1 MKKCIKILVVD
12 DHAIVREGIK
22 SLLELEDDVDIVDES
37 SSSNECFQL
46 LSQES
51 GYDVVLMDLK
61 MPGIDGISAT
71 RLIKEKYPQI
81 KVLILTNYDDEDFV
95 LESIKVGASGF
106 VLKDVRKGDLIQIIR
121 SVVQG
126 RSFIDPGVTHKIFDQ
141 LKRTFI
147 LSAEGERLR
156 PFLSER
162 ELQVLQHLV
171 EGKSNKEIAD
181 TIYVSLDTVK
191 AHLKSIYKKLGVHS
205 RAQAAKTAIQKEI
218 IHLSNR

>member
-22 SLLELEDDVDIVDES
+22 SLLELEEDVEIVDEAS
-37 SSSNECFQL
+37 SSDECFQL
-46 LSQES
+46 VSQDS
-51 GYDVVLMDLK
+51 GYDVILMDLK

-95 LESIKVGASGF
+95 LESIKAGAVGY
-106 VLKDVRKGDLIQIIR
+106 VLKDVKKGDLIQIIHD
-121 SVVQG
+121 VLQG
-126 RSFIDPGVTHKIFDQ
+126 RSFIDSGVTHKIFDR
-141 LKRTFI
+141 LKRTSI
-147 LSAEGERLR
+147 LSAEGACLR

-162 ELQVLQHLV
+162 ELQVLEHLV
-171 EGKSNKEIAD
+171 EGKSNREIAD
-181 TIYVSLDTVK
+181 TIYVSIDTVK
-191 AHLKSIYKKLGVHS
+191 AHLKNIYKKLGVHS
-205 RAQAAKTAIQKEI
+205 RTQATKTAIQKEI